1 MSRIVAVVASP
12 REEGN
17 SNAIVDAILEGAMG
31 LSTNIIDLYSLDGL
45 RLVHGCRGCRVCKM
59 SGRCA
64 QDDEISDVLAA
75 MREADCVVFST
86 PVYFAA
92 ESAQFKVLEDR
103 MYSFIGAD
111 GKPNLDPGKRAI
123 LVVTCSGPE
132 DAAAA
137 ATVAIEKSVCSTMLL
152 VAATAFS
159 APALRTYGCGAS
171 CASGEAGSDVMPQMR
186 SCPSARSLRRSVIVS
201 LV

>member
-45 RLVHGCRGCRVCKM
+45 RLVHGCRGCRVCKT

-64 QDDEISDVLAA
+64 QDDEISDVLEAI
-75 MREADCVVFST
+75 RGADCTVFST

-103 MYSFIGAD
+103 MFSFIGAD
-111 GKPNLDPGKRAI
+111 GKSNLEAGKRAI

-137 ATVAIEKSVCSTMLL
+137 ATVERLSAIIPRLGFDLTDTIVFSDAGGTRRAADDAGLMARAKAVGLTMRN
-152 VAATAFS
+152 T
-159 APALRTYGCGAS
+159 
-171 CASGEAGSDVMPQMR
+171 
-186 SCPSARSLRRSVIVS
+186 
-201 LV
+201 